1 MHRRAGEN
9 EKKLYRSN
17 NVMKTQTEELHNLK
31 VLLKKNHHQNTVI
44 YFKKL
49 GLGMMVHRQSDLFGE
64 SMFSFPTHYLGWL
77 QFDSRI

>member
-31 VLLKKNHHQNTVI
+31 VLLKKKSPSKHGDILQKIRTWHDGTQTV
-44 YFKKL
+44 
-49 GLGMMVHRQSDLFGE
+49 
-64 SMFSFPTHYLGWL
+64 
-77 QFDSRI
+77 